1 MNLAKENIL
10 NCVLVILV
18 VKNIFIKYLTFI
30 KFIILEFISSIFE
43 FND

>member
-10 NCVLVILV
+10 NYVLVILV

-30 KFIILEFISSIFE
+30 EFIILEFNSSTVE